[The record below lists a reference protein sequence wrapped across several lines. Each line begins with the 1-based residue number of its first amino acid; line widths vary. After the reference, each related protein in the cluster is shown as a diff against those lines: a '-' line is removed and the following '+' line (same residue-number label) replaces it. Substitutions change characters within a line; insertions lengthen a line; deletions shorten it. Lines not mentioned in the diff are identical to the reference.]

1 MTIKL
6 GNNGYLI
13 VNADNRLCLSQDEA
27 EFDAYGERNYL
38 LIIPCEGVSPKLLA
52 ESIGAFEKEFGIKGI
67 FTTDTDEGIS
77 ISKELS
83 GHGVDCKVLPHT
95 LDFGNLYIEYTD
107 GDYFGISAN
116 DGRTK
121 TTVVFADE
129 YDEAHFG
136 KDSDIC
142 AYFTRHTKNQFSL
155 TEDIPPECGIFYTR
169 LGKSDS
175 AGGIFNTYGLS
186 SFYIKE

>member
-1 MTIKL
+1 MIFLIISIGMGLVRTKFILAMLILLLTALFSFSALFSAIIDSGRYSVSYYRKSAEDRQMTIKL

-83 GHGVDCKVLPHT
+83 GHGVDCKVLLHT

-107 GDYFGISAN
+107 GD
-116 DGRTK
+116 
-121 TTVVFADE
+121 
-129 YDEAHFG
+129 
-136 KDSDIC
+136 
-142 AYFTRHTKNQFSL
+142 
-155 TEDIPPECGIFYTR
+155 
-169 LGKSDS
+169 
-175 AGGIFNTYGLS
+175 
-186 SFYIKE
+186 